1 MATRTALDDDF
12 RGRQLDQG
20 EPYPTFGVEW
30 PELTSRGAMQQWLFD
45 SPTAAPRL
53 LRQRSGHH
61 APPHLIR
68 YYGDDGKSILS
79 AGADRALRYTS
90 VVRDSRGYELSQGM
104 FSCPLIGRVPRADS
118 TL

>member
-1 MATRTALDDDF
+1 MM
-12 RGRQLDQG
+12 
-20 EPYPTFGVEW
+20 
-30 PELTSRGAMQQWLFD
+30 TSGGDNSMKQWLFD

-68 YYGDDGKSILS
+68 YYGEDGKSILS

-90 VVRDSRGYELSQGM
+90 VVRDSRGYELSQGV
-104 FSCPLIGRVPRADS
+104 FSRIQSVSMVGDEC
-118 TL
+118 